1 MGRRDFDLSGARALV
16 TGAGS
21 GIGRAI
27 ALELARKG
35 SQVLAVDQHGE
46 TAEKT
51 ALACGEV
58 GPEAHGLAC
67 DVTDVSGMTTV
78 LTSFCSASAD
88 MNLVQTCTRVASA
101 HASWTALRP
110 RAVRCD
116 PYLISGIDTNSPLS
130 HVTTLGMFK
139 RLPARAASSPAGSAK
154 KP

>member
-67 DVTDVSGMTTV
+67 DVTDVEADSRFFLKLV
-78 LTSFCSASAD
+78 TSA
-88 MNLVQTCTRVASA
+88 VKVA
-101 HASWTALRP
+101 
-110 RAVRCD
+110 
-116 PYLISGIDTNSPLS
+116 
-130 HVTTLGMFK
+130 
-139 RLPARAASSPAGSAK
+139 
-154 KP
+154 